1 MKINKNFNIFIIS
14 LLIAL
19 IMESYIVLIEN
30 PFLYH
35 LEGYQTFFNNFLTC
49 FSLEKFIIFFLII
62 FSIIILCKSR
72 LHLIYKYRF
81 LIAGIILVICV
92 LFEIHGSSLGCLR
105 LTDPSHRALI
115 GISRPIRSDEYNIFT
130 PFAFSQYY
138 NNFSYFRGIQV
149 KVLSINSFTTNKT
162 T

>member
-138 NNFSYFRGIQV
+138 NNFSYFS
-149 KVLSINSFTTNKT
+149 SIIRAVPTDMV
-162 T
+162 